1 MARSACP
8 DSFRGF
14 PTVSELTSSF
24 RRGLVLVVRPADMKS
39 ALQHFAWIVTL
50 ACVWCPDWAA
60 AQNFVLNGGF
70 DTNAVGWTATNT
82 ENGGGYRSSKG
93 NPGGFFHL
101 DTQPSSTTDPT
112 ISQQVNGLI
121 PGVSYTVSGDYEKIV
136 DRGGGSPTA
145 LSFGVAIDGVFLYEA
160 QQSDFA
166 WHTFTFVFVAASPSV
181 SLSISAQR
189 NGTGVSYGIDNI
201 VLQPTPSVAARIV
214 DAGVALWWPTNVLG
228 FSLQSSTN
236 LASANWSDVTNTTA
250 IVGTNY
256 SVTLGARQQKQF
268 FRLKK

>member
-14 PTVSELTSSF
+14 PTVSGLTSSF

-60 AQNFVLNGGF
+60 AQNLVVNGGF
-70 DTNAVGWTATNT
+70 DTSAAGWTATNVSI
-82 ENGGGYRSSKG
+82 GGGYVSSKG
-93 NPGGFFHL
+93 NPGGYYEL
-101 DTQPSSTTDPT
+101 NSPPSSTTDPE
-112 ISQQVNGLI
+112 ISQVVNGLI
-121 PGVSYTVSGDYEKIV
+121 PGVSYAVSGDYEKTI
-136 DRGGGSPTA
+136 DWGGGFPTTF
-145 LSFGVAIDGVFLYEA
+145 SFGVEMNGVFLYEA
-160 QQSDFA
+160 SQSDFA
-166 WHTFTFVFVAASPSV
+166 WHHFSFAFVADSPIIT
-181 SLSISAQR
+181 LSISAQR

-201 VLQPTPSVAARIV
+201 MLQPSPSLAVRV
-214 DAGVALWWPTNVLG
+214 VGTNVVVSWPTNALG

-236 LASANWSDVTNTTA
+236 LTAASWSNVTNTAA